1 MGSKHDKKR
10 YFIVKYNFKPGGKY
24 DELVELSKKNLGAG
38 KIAEAKVVLDLVNK
52 EIIKCDLPNIPE
64 NTKIPYENV
73 YTYYYK
79 WYANII
85 NQFLAS

>member
-24 DELVELSKKNLGAG
+24 DELVELSKKKLGAG

-52 EIIKCDLPNIPE
+52 EVIKCDFADMPKNSK
-64 NTKIPYENV
+64 TPYEHIYNH
-73 YTYYYK
+73 YYK
-79 WYANII
+79 WYGNVIDK
-85 NQFLAS
+85 FFAS